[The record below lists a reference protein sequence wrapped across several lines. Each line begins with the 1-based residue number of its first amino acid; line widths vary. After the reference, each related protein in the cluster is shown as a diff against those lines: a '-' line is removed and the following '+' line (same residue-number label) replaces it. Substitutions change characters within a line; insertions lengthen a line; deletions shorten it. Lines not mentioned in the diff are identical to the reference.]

1 MIVRSARVAPSQH
14 ADLEPEW
21 CGPPAAALRCPYLR
35 VASESAHPS
44 ANGNRSLTRW
54 SSSAALQ
61 RAAEQSADRRDHQGL
76 YLPAARRARSG
87 AYSIIMAGRYQT
99 KPSLPFSP
107 GLETAGVIA
116 VCGREASGFK
126 PGDRV
131 MAILQY
137 GGLAEFAATPAKAF
151 FLPAM
156 LQHAAPELFR
166 RHFVTGEVS

>member
-1 MIVRSARVAPSQH
+1 MRDAGGRFTACSISLRKRRRMSSSLAPPRPVVANDSLM
-14 ADLEPEW
+14 ALLYS
-21 CGPPAAALRCPYLR
+21 GPDNPPTDKIIKVFIRRLHAAL
-35 VASESAHPS
+35 
-44 ANGNRSLTRW
+44 
-54 SSSAALQ
+54 
-61 RAAEQSADRRDHQGL
+61 D
-76 YLPAARRARSG
+76 PAPH
-87 AYSIIMAGRYQT
+87 SIMMAGLYQT
-99 KPSLPFSP
+99 KPPLPFSP

-156 LQHAAPELFR
+156 LQPAAPDLFR